1 MKKASLFAA
10 VAALALCAMPRLG
23 LADTAKFECAWL
35 PAGQKPSAEVAALL
49 AAGDPLDQPNVLNAA
64 VDKLKASGLRPALI
78 IDGLVSAYCPV
89 VAENA
94 SYTDAQ
100 KTARMQAFAART
112 VRLVYSLETADKIF
126 LDVGLPPAVVDAV
139 NAKARAGGVSQQEW
153 LAGVVTTAADAK

>member
-10 VAALALCAMPRLG
+10 VAALALCAMPRMG
-23 LADTAKFECAWL
+23 LAQTGKFECAWL

-49 AAGDPLDQPNVLNAA
+49 AAGDPLDNPPVLNAA

-78 IDGLVSAYCPV
+78 IDGLMSAYCPT
-89 VAENA
+89 VAASA
-94 SYTDAQ
+94 SYTDEQ

-112 VRLVYSLETADKIF
+112 VRLVYALESADKII
-126 LDVGLPPAVVDAV
+126 LDVTLPPSVVDAV

-153 LAGVVTTAADAK
+153 LAGVVTTAAQAK